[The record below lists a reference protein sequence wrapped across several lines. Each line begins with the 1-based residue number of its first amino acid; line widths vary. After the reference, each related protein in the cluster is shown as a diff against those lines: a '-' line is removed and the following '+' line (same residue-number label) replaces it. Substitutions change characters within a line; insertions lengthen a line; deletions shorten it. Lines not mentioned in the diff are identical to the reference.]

1 MFSCVKS
8 GSPTWRTPVHAQK
21 WNLGISRVA
30 TMGIE
35 HGTLHEKTSKRFT
48 LVLYSPKSCLCLCL
62 ATVLMGPMN
71 ETPQQRVAVE
81 ICLNLN
87 PKSIWQAFHS
97 WLLWHLGKWWVHP
110 WVCDTLPAL
119 KELTVSQ
126 ERQTQTVSSN
136 AVTATLEE
144 EGKQRTVG
152 HWEGSE
158 QICFHWK
165 KTQAGK
171 DFLLTF

>member
-1 MFSCVKS
+1 MFFSVKS

-21 WNLGISRVA
+21 WNLGNSRVA
-30 TMGIE
+30 TMGCE

-48 LVLYSPKSCLCLCL
+48 LVLLG
-62 ATVLMGPMN
+62 TEVLPLFMSSNCTHGPHLQN

-81 ICLNLN
+81 TCLNLN

-97 WLLWHLGKWWVHP
+97 WLRHLGRWWAHT
-110 WVCDTLPAL
+110 WVWYIACRKGAHSFTRETD
-119 KELTVSQ
+119 
-126 ERQTQTVSSN
+126 TVSSN
-136 AVTATLEE
+136 AVAATLEE

-165 KTQAGK
+165 KT
-171 DFLLTF
+171 